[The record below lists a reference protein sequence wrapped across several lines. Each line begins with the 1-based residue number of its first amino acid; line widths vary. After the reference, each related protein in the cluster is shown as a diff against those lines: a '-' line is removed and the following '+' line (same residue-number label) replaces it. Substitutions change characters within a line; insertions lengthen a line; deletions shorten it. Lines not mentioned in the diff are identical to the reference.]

1 MAMYCSWLVSNNKVI
16 LCVVIAIC
24 CTSFVATQNV
34 NFYYDNFENSDLTLL
49 DDAEIFSEGIELN
62 LQNVSYASG
71 VCRILHPEKVQFQDV
86 KSMTFASFNT
96 SFTFSVNSASNT
108 LNGNGLAFIIVAI
121 TIIPHFIILVVERLA
136 F

>member
-1 MAMYCSWLVSNNKVI
+1 
-16 LCVVIAIC
+16 
-24 CTSFVATQNV
+24 V